1 MNHIAYH
8 LKNIHFRNKNGLLKF
23 THGNIKKT
31 LCFQGGNL
39 IFAKTNQPEEKL
51 GTVLYKLGKI
61 TKEVYSK
68 IDLLITPRQKLEESL
83 IDQGLISKKDLYET
97 WIHQMR
103 EIILNIFPL
112 FKGEFVFE
120 KMNFSDQSLES
131 VISIPLLIENG
142 IRGMKY
148 HPAIKQFM
156 ERKVPFQKK
165 KGYSYL
171 LTKEEKDILTLI
183 DSKSAFEAILNSTAY
198 SPELFWKS
206 QYLFYCLDLIG
217 ISGEEIE
224 AEEKFEKPRVT
235 PPAKKKVKKVEK
247 ARVIPEKKVKVKKVK
262 VAEVEKEKEK
272 KIEKPKEPPVGKI
285 VEKPEP
291 PPARMVKEERV
302 EKPEEPPEKKDE
314 KAKTPEKP
322 PSDKDRERIDEVTA
336 LAEQLSGLDYYEIL
350 KVSKSA
356 SEGEIKKSYFDLARK
371 YHPDSFERELDQQ
384 SRKKIDDV
392 FAYITKAYQTLIDKE
407 KRDEYDSSAEAPEVE
422 EDLSRKAEIKFRQGK
437 TLYNMKRYED
447 AVILLEEAVRLSSS
461 KGRYYLLLAMTE
473 SKISTF
479 RRKAEQDFLKAIE
492 LESLNSE
499 CYVGLGLFYKEEG
512 FKARAKKQFNRALE
526 IDPEHNVALRELEEL
541 SEGEEKKGKGLFS
554 FIKKKKGK

>member
-1 MNHIAYH
+1 MMNHIAYH

-156 ERKVPFQKK
+156 EKKVPFQKK

-224 AEEKFEKPRVT
+224 AEEKKEKPRVT

-272 KIEKPKEPPVGKI
+272 KIEKP
-285 VEKPEP
+285 
-291 PPARMVKEERV
+291 
-302 EKPEEPPEKKDE
+302 PEKKEE
-314 KAKTPEKP
+314 KVKTPEKP

-371 YHPDSFERELDQQ
+371 YHPDSFERELDQE

-461 KGRYYLLLAMTE
+461 KGRFYLLLAMTE

-479 RRKAEQDFLKAIE
+479 KRKAEQDFLKAIE
-492 LESLNSE
+492 LESLNPE
-499 CYVGLGLFYKEEG
+499 CYVGLGLFYKEEE
-512 FKARAKKQFNRALE
+512 FKARAKKQFKRALE
-526 IDPEHNVALRELEEL
+526 IDPDHKVALRELEEL

-554 FIKKKKGK
+554 FVKKKKGR